1 MEYADRHLGYT
12 DRQGMS
18 FPNHAYI
25 VCSTQR
31 SGSTYLCRLL
41 AGTGVAGNPEE
52 YFEARAET
60 GLPPQPGYFLAGLP
74 RTGAGVRDGPRPVD
88 APEYADLRLVD
99 GWRAHLERTFRLGTT
114 ANGVFATKLM
124 FNQLSDVEQHAV
136 ALPELA
142 GLTGSELLERLFG
155 GPSYVWIRRVDKVR
169 QAISLWRAL
178 QTGTWRL
185 ESSADHDGKSNPQ
198 YSFDGIEHL
207 RRRLTADDGGWARF
221 FAGSNLEPLE
231 LHYEADI
238 EADPAGAVS
247 AVLAHLGVELPPGW
261 APETAMVRQAD
272 ELNDAWQTAYD
283 RDAAARLTR

>member
-1 MEYADRHLGYT
+1 MGYPDT
-12 DRQGMS
+12 QPLS
-18 FPNHAYI
+18 FPHHAYV

-31 SGSTYLCRLL
+31 SGSTYLCQLL
-41 AGTGVAGNPEE
+41 ASTGVGGDPEE

-60 GLPPQPGYFLAGLP
+60 GMPPHPSYFLAGLP
-74 RTGAGVRDGPRPVD
+74 RTGAGVRDDPRPVD

-124 FNQLSDVEQHAV
+124 FNQLADVEQHALAV
-136 ALPELA
+136 PELA
-142 GLTGSELLERLFG
+142 GLTGAELLERLFG
-155 GPSYVWIRRVDKVR
+155 RPGYVWIRRVDKVR

-185 ESSADHDGKSNPQ
+185 EHPAGEENPSAPE

-207 RRRLTADDGGWARF
+207 RRRLTADDEGWARF
-221 FAGSNLEPLE
+221 FVSSNLEPLE

-238 EADPAGAVS
+238 EADPAGAVASVLEHVGVSVS
-247 AVLAHLGVELPPGW
+247 AGW
-261 APETAMVRQAD
+261 APDTGMVRQAD
-272 ELNDAWQTAYD
+272 ELNEAWRAAYD
-283 RDAAARLTR
+283 RDATVRLAR